1 MTTTGPLPTKRP
13 AYRRSPATVA
23 ERPVAIPPFMSY
35 IHLVSIGPTRN
46 RRRFWRLQWHPTL
59 WEGQALLCIWGR
71 IGTLGR
77 VRVLGQA
84 DSPQGG
90 ARVDQLLRRRLR
102 HGYELAD
109 WQ

>member
-1 MTTTGPLPTKRP
+1 MPTPTLPPIDQTTP
-13 AYRRSPATVA
+13 RRATTAADQTVA
-23 ERPVAIPPFMSY
+23 VPPFTSSV
-35 IHLVSIGPTRN
+35 HLVSIDPATN

-59 WEGQALLCIWGR
+59 WEGRVLLCVWGR

-84 DSPQGG
+84 DIPQED

-102 HGYELAD
+102 HGYQVVD
-109 WQ
+109 WA